1 MNKEVRELLKQIAIQ
16 QDDDYGDYNK
26 SLNELYYDLYLE
38 VDAVINFYSKEWSA

>member
-16 QDDDYGDYNK
+16 QDNEYEEYDK

-38 VDAVINFYSKEWSA
+38 IDAGVNYCEWSLNQ